1 MEQVSRVAVLRL
13 LLVGTGLALSAC
25 DPLRLLPGPTIQSGG
40 ALGDHAA
47 SQAKPDSTLE

>member
-1 MEQVSRVAVLRL
+1 MEQAIRAAVLL
-13 LLVGTGLALSAC
+13 LFLVPASVALSAC

-40 ALGDHAA
+40 VLGDHAA

>member
-1 MEQVSRVAVLRL
+1 MEQAIRAAVLL
-13 LLVGTGLALSAC
+13 LFVVGTGLALSAC
-25 DPLRLLPGPTIQSGG
+25 DPLRLLPGPTIQSGA